1 MIWVQN
7 MINGTLLMFL
17 VSSHFGFG
25 LMDAS
30 KMIEYAKKWRSVP
43 QQLSCEVQL
52 NVSNVR

>member
-1 MIWVQN
+1 MGAKYDKWNLTYV
-7 MINGTLLMFL
+7 L

-30 KMIEYAKKWRSVP
+30 KMIEYAKRWRSVP

>member
-1 MIWVQN
+1 
-7 MINGTLLMFL
+7 MFL